1 MSKLIENLKKAA
13 LEGYAVKISAGVWI
27 ESGARILEDCA
38 EYPDKP
44 DVIDDELYL
53 ITDNGGWGAFD
64 NEDIERILMDDFD
77 SARHIEI
84 VCE

>member
-1 MSKLIENLKKAA
+1 MSKIIETLKKAA
-13 LEGYAVKISAGVWI
+13 LEGYAVRITDGVWI
-27 ESGARILEDCA
+27 ESGARILEDCS

-53 ITDNGGWGAFD
+53 ITNNGGWGAFD
-64 NEDIERILMDDFD
+64 NEDIERILIDNFD
-77 SARHIEI
+77 VSGRIEI